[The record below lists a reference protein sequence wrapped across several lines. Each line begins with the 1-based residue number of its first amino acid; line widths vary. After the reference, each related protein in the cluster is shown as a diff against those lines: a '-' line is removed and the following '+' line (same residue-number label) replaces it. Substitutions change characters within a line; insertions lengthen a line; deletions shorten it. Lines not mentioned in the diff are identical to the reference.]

1 MNYKILTIIAAS
13 ALGAVIIA
21 GTYEQSFLN
30 ESVLG
35 GILKEYAEPD
45 WSQIN
50 ERDIVKNSIPIRL
63 IDGGDENGNCNVTA
77 EHYNQIIEHQYF
89 VRADQLSDQLDYNA
103 AEKTLTIPCDQLTG
117 DTSELHIWYVIAE
130 AQTHAEKYRYYITEW
145 DK

>member
-63 IDGGDENGNCNVTA
+63 IDGGG
-77 EHYNQIIEHQYF
+77 
-89 VRADQLSDQLDYNA
+89 
-103 AEKTLTIPCDQLTG
+103 
-117 DTSELHIWYVIAE
+117 
-130 AQTHAEKYRYYITEW
+130 
-145 DK
+145 